1 MRAKTTITDIGKKQH
16 ILVCLSASPSNEKIV
31 QTAANMAK
39 VLSARFTALYV
50 NNGFSLTE
58 SDKKRLDM
66 NIQFA
71 EKLGAD
77 VVTVHGEDI
86 AMQIAEYA
94 RLSDVTKI
102 VIGQSNAKRSRIWS
116 GYTLTEKLIAY
127 APDIDIHIIPDAGI
141 YKKSRKSSLFVNT
154 QLPAMQDVLTACG
167 VLALC
172 TAIGFLFLHL
182 GFNDTNIVTVYIFGV
197 LVVSALTKGYICSIA
212 SSLLSVF
219 LFGFF
224 LTEPHLSL
232 KTYAVGY
239 PVTFAVM
246 LASSVLTGTLASQL
260 KKHAK
265 LSAQSAFRMQILF
278 DTDRLL
284 QKAKNS
290 EEILSITCMQLS
302 KLLDRCIVAYKAN
315 NENLSDGRIFS
326 EAEIDAEEPLLNNT
340 ERSVAEWVYKNGRC
354 AGATTSHFCNAECLY
369 FSIRIEKRIYG
380 VIGIPMDK
388 NSVDSFENSVLLSV
402 LNECALAMDN
412 AHNAAEKVKA
422 ADFAKSEQLRADL
435 LRSISHDLR
444 TPLCSISGNADTL
457 LHNSDC
463 LDENTKR
470 QIYADIYDDSEWLT
484 GVVEN
489 LLYVTRLNDG
499 RMKLNLTDQLADEVI
514 AEAVSHLCRKS
525 SEHTITV
532 QCEDLLLV
540 RMDAQLIIQVLVNL
554 IDNAVKYTPSGSEI
568 RISAQRQGNYAIF
581 KVSDNGNGIPDD
593 VKPHIFEMFYTG
605 KNKIS
610 DSRRSFG
617 LGLTLCKSIIDVH
630 GGSLEL
636 ADNIPHGCI
645 FTFNLPISEVT
656 LNE

>member
-1 MRAKTTITDIGKKQH
+1 MSAQKTITNIEKKQH

-31 QTAANMAK
+31 QTAAKMAK
-39 VLSARFTALYV
+39 VLDARFTALYV
-50 NNGFSLTE
+50 NNDFSLTE
-58 SDKKRLDM
+58 NDKKRLDM

-71 EKLGAD
+71 ENIGAD
-77 VVTVHGEDI
+77 VVTVHGEDV

-102 VIGQSNAKRSRIWS
+102 VIGQSNAKRSRIWG

-127 APDIDIHIIPDAGI
+127 APDIDIHIIPDAGF
-141 YKKSRKSSLFVNT
+141 YKKSRKSSLFANT
-154 QLPAMQDVLTACG
+154 QLPTVQDVLTACG

-197 LVVSALTKGYICSIA
+197 LVISALTKGYVCSIA

-246 LASSVLTGTLASQL
+246 LASSILTGTLASKL
-260 KKHAK
+260 KRHAK
-265 LSAQSAFRMQILF
+265 MSAQAAFRMQILF

-284 QKAKNS
+284 QKAKGS

-302 KLLDRCIVAYKAN
+302 KLLDRCIAAYKADKSS
-315 NENLSDGRIFS
+315 LSKGQTFS
-326 EAEIDAEEPLLNNT
+326 EKDTDDTKRILNDS
-340 ERSVAEWVYKNGRC
+340 ERKVAEWVYKNGRC
-354 AGATTSHFCNAECLY
+354 AGATTSHFGNAECLY

-380 VIGIPMDK
+380 VIGIPMEK
-388 NSVDSFENSVLLSV
+388 NSADSFENSVLLSV

-412 AHNAAEKVKA
+412 AHNAAEKEKA

-463 LDENTKR
+463 LDEDTKHR
-470 QIYADIYDDSEWLT
+470 IYTDIYDDSEWLT

-499 RMKLNLTDQLADEVI
+499 RLKLNLSDQLADEVI

-525 SEHTITV
+525 AEHTITV

-554 IDNAVKYTPSGSEI
+554 IDNAIKYTSAGSEI
-568 RISAQRQGNYAIF
+568 RISAQKQGNYAIF
-581 KVSDNGNGIPDD
+581 NVSDNGNGIPDD

-617 LGLTLCKSIIDVH
+617 LGLTLCKSIIDAH
-630 GGSLEL
+630 GGNLEL
-636 ADNIPHGCI
+636 SDNIPHGCS
-645 FTFNLPISEVT
+645 FKFNLPISEVT

>member
-1 MRAKTTITDIGKKQH
+1 MSAETTITNIGKKQH

-31 QTAANMAK
+31 QTAANMAE

-50 NNGFSLTE
+50 NNDFSLTGI
-58 SDKKRLDM
+58 DKKRLDM

-127 APDIDIHIIPDAGI
+127 APDIDIHIIPDAGF

-154 QLPAMQDVLTACG
+154 QLPTMQDVLTACG

-197 LVVSALTKGYICSIA
+197 LVVSAMTKGYICSIA

-224 LTEPHLSL
+224 LTEPHLSF

-246 LASSVLTGTLASQL
+246 LSSSVLTGTLASQL

-302 KLLDRCIVAYKAN
+302 KLLDRCIVAYKADN
-315 NENLSDGRIFS
+315 DILLEGRIFPKTESSAS
-326 EAEIDAEEPLLNNT
+326 ERLLNGS
-340 ERSVAEWVYKNGRC
+340 ERSVAEWVYKNGHC
-354 AGATTSHFCNAECLY
+354 AGATTSNFSNAGCLY
-369 FSIRIEKRIYG
+369 LSIRIEKRIYG
-380 VIGIPMDK
+380 VIGIPMKK

-412 AHNAAEKVKA
+412 AHNAAEKEKA

-463 LDENTKR
+463 LDEDTKR

-499 RMKLNLTDQLADEVI
+499 RLKLNLTDQLADEVI

-532 QCEDLLLV
+532 RCEDLLLV

-554 IDNAVKYTPSGSEI
+554 IDNAIKYTPAGSEI
-568 RISAQRQGNYAIF
+568 RISAQRQGDYAIF

>member
-1 MRAKTTITDIGKKQH
+1 MSAQKTITSIEKKQH
-16 ILVCLSASPSNEKIV
+16 MLVCLSASPSNGKIV
-31 QTAANMAK
+31 QTAAKMAK
-39 VLSARFTALYV
+39 VLDARFTAIYV
-50 NNGFSLTE
+50 QNDFALTE
-58 SDKKRLDM
+58 SDQKKLDN

-71 EKLGAD
+71 ENIGAD
-77 VVTVHGEDI
+77 VVTVHGEDV

-102 VIGQSNAKRSRIWS
+102 VIGQSNAKRSRIWG

-127 APDIDIHIIPDAGI
+127 APDIDIHIIPDVGF
-141 YKKSRKSSLFVNT
+141 YKKSRKSSLLVNT
-154 QLPAMQDVLTACG
+154 HLPTMQDVLTACG

-182 GFNDTNIVTVYIFGV
+182 GFNDTNIVTIYIFGV
-197 LVVSALTKGYICSIA
+197 LVISALTKGYVCSIA

-246 LASSVLTGTLASQL
+246 LASSILTGTLASKL

-265 LSAQSAFRMQILF
+265 LSAQAAFRMQILF

-284 QKAKNS
+284 QKAKGS

-302 KLLDRCIVAYKAN
+302 KLLESSISAYKADGSS
-315 NENLSDGRIFS
+315 LSKGQIFS
-326 EAEIDAEEPLLNNT
+326 EKGTDDT
-340 ERSVAEWVYKNGRC
+340 ERILNDSERKVAEWVYKNGRC
-354 AGATTSHFCNAECLY
+354 AGATTSHFSNAECLY

-388 NSVDSFENSVLLSV
+388 NSADSFENSVLLSV

-412 AHNAAEKVKA
+412 AHNAAEKEKA

-463 LDENTKR
+463 LDEDTKHR
-470 QIYADIYDDSEWLT
+470 IYTDIYDDSEWLT

-499 RMKLNLTDQLADEVI
+499 RLKLNLSDQLADEVI

-525 SEHTITV
+525 AEHTITV

-554 IDNAVKYTPSGSEI
+554 IDNAIKYTPAGSEI
-568 RISAQRQGNYAIF
+568 RISAQKQGNYAMF
-581 KVSDNGNGIPDD
+581 NVSDNGNGIPDD

-617 LGLTLCKSIIDVH
+617 LGLTLCKSIIDAH
-630 GGSLEL
+630 GGNLEL
-636 ADNIPHGCI
+636 SDNIPHGCS
-645 FTFNLPISEVT
+645 FKFNLPISEVT

>member
-1 MRAKTTITDIGKKQH
+1 MSAETTITNIGKKQH

-39 VLSARFTALYV
+39 ALDARFTALYV
-50 NNGFSLTE
+50 NNDTE
-58 SDKKRLDM
+58 NDKKRLDM

-77 VVTVHGEDI
+77 VVTVHGEDV

-102 VIGQSNAKRSRIWS
+102 VIGQSNAKRSRIWG

-127 APDIDIHIIPDAGI
+127 APDIDIHIIPDAGF

-154 QLPAMQDVLTACG
+154 QLPTVQDVLTACG

-182 GFNDTNIVTVYIFGV
+182 GFNDANIVTVYIFGV
-197 LVVSALTKGYICSIA
+197 LVISALTKGYVCSIA

-246 LASSVLTGTLASQL
+246 LASSVLTGTLASKL

-265 LSAQSAFRMQILF
+265 LSAQAAFRMQILF
-278 DTDRLL
+278 DTDRLM

-290 EEILSITCMQLS
+290 EEILSITCLQLS
-302 KLLDRCIVAYKAN
+302 KLLDRCIVAYKADKS
-315 NENLSDGRIFS
+315 NLSKGQIFS
-326 EAEIDAEEPLLNNT
+326 ENGAEHTQQILNDS

-354 AGATTSHFCNAECLY
+354 AGATTSNFSNAGCLY
-369 FSIRIEKRIYG
+369 LSIRIEKRIYG
-380 VIGIPMDK
+380 VIGIPM
-388 NSVDSFENSVLLSV
+388 NQNTVDSFENSVLLSV

-412 AHNAAEKVKA
+412 AHNAAEKEKA

-444 TPLCSISGNADTL
+444 TPLCSISGNAHTL

-463 LDENTKR
+463 LDEDTKR

-499 RMKLNLTDQLADEVI
+499 RLKLNLTDQLADEVI
-514 AEAVSHLCRKS
+514 AEAVSHLCRRS

-532 QCEDLLLV
+532 RCEDLLLV

-554 IDNAVKYTPSGSEI
+554 IDNAIKYTPAGSEI
-568 RISAQRQGNYAIF
+568 RISAQKQGNYAIF
-581 KVSDNGNGIPDD
+581 NVSDNGNGIPDD

-617 LGLTLCKSIIDVH
+617 LGLTLCKSIIDAH
-630 GGSLEL
+630 GGNLEL
-636 ADNIPHGCI
+636 SDNIPHGCS

>member
-1 MRAKTTITDIGKKQH
+1 M
-16 ILVCLSASPSNEKIV
+16 
-31 QTAANMAK
+31 
-39 VLSARFTALYV
+39 
-50 NNGFSLTE
+50 
-58 SDKKRLDM
+58 
-66 NIQFA
+66 
-71 EKLGAD
+71 
-77 VVTVHGEDI
+77 
-86 AMQIAEYA
+86 
-94 RLSDVTKI
+94 
-102 VIGQSNAKRSRIWS
+102 
-116 GYTLTEKLIAY
+116 
-127 APDIDIHIIPDAGI
+127 
-141 YKKSRKSSLFVNT
+141 NT
-154 QLPAMQDVLTACG
+154 QLPTGQDVLTACG

-197 LVVSALTKGYICSIA
+197 LVISALTKGYVCSIA

-246 LASSVLTGTLASQL
+246 LASSILTGTLASKL

-265 LSAQSAFRMQILF
+265 LSAQAAFRMQILF

-284 QKAKNS
+284 QKAKGS

-302 KLLDRCIVAYKAN
+302 KLLDRCIAAYKADKSS
-315 NENLSDGRIFS
+315 LSKGQIFS
-326 EAEIDAEEPLLNNT
+326 EKGTDDT
-340 ERSVAEWVYKNGRC
+340 ERILNDSERKVAEWVYKNGRC
-354 AGATTSHFCNAECLY
+354 AGATTSHFSNAECLY

-388 NSVDSFENSVLLSV
+388 NSADSFENSVLLSV

-412 AHNAAEKVKA
+412 AHNAAEKEKA

-463 LDENTKR
+463 LDEDTKHR
-470 QIYADIYDDSEWLT
+470 IYTDIYDDSEWLT

-499 RMKLNLTDQLADEVI
+499 RLKLNLSDQLADEVI

-525 SEHTITV
+525 AEHTITV

-554 IDNAVKYTPSGSEI
+554 IDNAIKYTPAGSEI
-568 RISAQRQGNYAIF
+568 RISAQKQENYAIF
-581 KVSDNGNGIPDD
+581 NVSDNGDGIPDD
-593 VKPHIFEMFYTG
+593 AKPHIFEMFYTG

-617 LGLTLCKSIIDVH
+617 LGLTLCKSIIDAH
-630 GGSLEL
+630 GGNMEL
-636 ADNIPHGCI
+636 SDNIPHGCS
-645 FTFNLPISEVT
+645 FKFNLPISEVT